1 MQIPRKHTLSE
12 VLYKDLLNN
21 SYLVEIYQNLLMNYS
36 IKLFGINTP
45 IIEINID
52 DALRFADLLSK
63 SNDASRYE
71 EHRLLGQE
79 IAILLNLIYPN
90 NIKIKYY
97 LGSILSSLG
106 NYRGLKANVLDGFKS
121 IDLLDSIYY
130 EYDMENH
137 LIPGKENEYFFH
149 DQKDVYDNLET
160 QYFSYSGP
168 TSMGKSFVVQTY
180 IEEQIKSG
188 SIKNY
193 AILVPTKALINEVK
207 SNIITNL
214 KNMMVNRDYRVV
226 SAAGDIVLN
235 QKHHFVFVM
244 TPERLLYL
252 LINYPNIK
260 IDFLFIDEAH
270 KISDRGGRSAY
281 YYKVVAQII
290 NSNRNTK
297 IIFASPNIPNPEI
310 YFDIIPDIK
319 NKTIKKIVSKYSPV
333 CQFKYY
339 LDLENQH
346 YYVYDSYSKQQI
358 PLEYKS
364 SDRRLIDV
372 VKTIGANSQNLV
384 YCASKRKVLEL
395 AIEYAKTLPNINNP
409 KLITLSNDVKSD
421 VHEQCYLADLILK
434 GVAYHVGYLPAN
446 IRLRIEKS
454 FEDGDL
460 KTIFCTSTLIEG
472 INLPADNLFISS
484 YKNGLS
490 NMNEVEFKNLIGR
503 VGRIKYNLYGNVFL
517 VRDDHKLSS
526 AKYINLLQ
534 QDIPNQSLPISNK
547 SNKKLVKNI
556 VKDLSEGDLELSNAR
571 KMAKAEKDYSAARNF
586 SMILTRD
593 IALDSNTPLRQSFI
607 KNGGL
612 NKELEFKI
620 KNKFP
625 VDKTSDD
632 ITLSYDQIRNLRK
645 AIADGLSYPKITN
658 GLIEFDEVVHFMKK
672 LRRIFKWEIY
682 EPNSLGRIGKNSSDG
697 VLKWY
702 SLLLMRWI
710 QGYGL
715 NRIIHYSLKFKN
727 NNPESG
733 VWMGFSKLAD
743 YYDGSKS
750 HQNYVI
756 SETLSDIEN
765 ILLYSISNYFR
776 QFSIEYKKYYNI
788 DRFDNDWYDFVE
800 YGTTNPLTMFLQ
812 QAGFSRQVSIY
823 IKDNRNK
830 YLLESEEGI
839 LIKKTL
845 LECGN
850 IGVETE
856 ANDIQFNMP
865 ELFVD

>member
-1 MQIPRKHTLSE
+1 MQIPRNYTLSE
-12 VLYKDLLNN
+12 ALYKDLQNN
-21 SYLVEIYQNLLMNYS
+21 SYLIEIYQNLLINYS
-36 IKLFGINTP
+36 IKLFDIDMP

-63 SNDASRYE
+63 SSDERKYE
-71 EHRLLGQE
+71 DHRMLGQE
-79 IAILLNLIYPN
+79 IAILLNLIYPS

-121 IDLLDSIYY
+121 IDLLDNIYY
-130 EYDMENH
+130 EYDMDNH

-149 DQKDVYDNLET
+149 DQKDVYDNLEAE
-160 QYFSYSGP
+160 YFSYSGP
-168 TSMGKSFVVQTY
+168 NSMGKSFVVQTY
-180 IEEQIKSG
+180 IEEQIKNG
-188 SIKNY
+188 SMRNY

-214 KNMMVNRDYRVV
+214 KNIMVQSDYRVV
-226 SAAGDIVLN
+226 SAAGDVVLN

-270 KISDRGGRSAY
+270 KITDRGGRSAY
-281 YYKVVAQII
+281 YYKVVTQII
-290 NSNRNTK
+290 NSNQKTK
-297 IIFASPNIPNPEI
+297 IVFASPNIPNPEV

-319 NKTIKKIVSKYSPV
+319 NKEVKKIVSNYSPV

-346 YYVYDSYSKQQI
+346 YYVYDSYSKKQI
-358 PLEYKS
+358 TIEYKS
-364 SDRRLIDV
+364 SDRSLIDV

-409 KLITLSNDVKSD
+409 KLITLSNDVKND

-503 VGRIKYNLYGNVFL
+503 VGRIKYNLFGNVFL

-526 AKYINLLQ
+526 EKYINLLQ
-534 QDIPNQSLPISNK
+534 QDVPNQFLPISNK

-556 VKDLSEGDLELSNAR
+556 VKDLSEGDLELSR
-571 KMAKAEKDYSAARNF
+571 THKEAKAEKDYSAARNF
-586 SMILTRD
+586 SMLLTRD
-593 IALDSNTPLRQSFI
+593 IALGSDTPLRQSFI
-607 KNGGL
+607 QNGGL
-612 NKELEFKI
+612 NKEIESKI
-620 KNKFP
+620 KSKFP
-625 VDKTSDD
+625 IEKTSDD
-632 ITLSYDQIRNLRK
+632 ITLSYDQIRNLRN
-645 AIADGLSYPKITN
+645 AIADGLSYPKISN
-658 GLIEFDEVVHFMKK
+658 GMNNFDEVVSFMKK

-682 EPNSLGRIGKNSSDG
+682 EPYSLGRIGKNTRDG

-715 NRIIHYSLKFKN
+715 NRIIQYSLIFKDK
-727 NNPESG
+727 NPETG
-733 VWMGFSKLAD
+733 VWMGYSKIAD
-743 YYDGSKS
+743 FYDGSKS
-750 HQNYVI
+750 HKNYVI

-765 ILLYSISNYFR
+765 VLLYSISNYFR
-776 QFSIEYKKYYNI
+776 QFSMEYKKYHNL

-823 IKDNRNK
+823 IKDNRSK
-830 YLLESEEGI
+830 YLLENEEGI
-839 LIKKTL
+839 FIKKSL
-845 LECGN
+845 LGCGD

>member
-1 MQIPRKHTLSE
+1 MQIPRNYTLSE
-12 VLYKDLLNN
+12 ALYKDLQNN
-21 SYLVEIYQNLLMNYS
+21 SYLIEIYQDLLINYS
-36 IKLFGINTP
+36 IKLFDIDMP

-63 SNDASRYE
+63 SSDESKYE
-71 EHRLLGQE
+71 DHRMLGQE
-79 IAILLNLIYPN
+79 IAILLNLIYPS

-106 NYRGLKANVLDGFKS
+106 NYRGLKTNILDGFKS
-121 IDLLDSIYY
+121 IDLLDNIYY
-130 EYDMENH
+130 EYDMDNH

-149 DQKDVYDNLET
+149 DQKDVYDNLEAA
-160 QYFSYSGP
+160 YFSYSGP

-180 IEEQIKSG
+180 IEEQIKNG
-188 SIKNY
+188 SMRNY

-214 KNMMVNRDYRVV
+214 KNIMVQRDYRVV
-226 SAAGDIVLN
+226 SAAGDVVLN

-270 KISDRGGRSAY
+270 KITDRGGRSAY
-281 YYKVVAQII
+281 YYKVVTQII
-290 NSNRNTK
+290 NSNQKTK
-297 IIFASPNIPNPEI
+297 IVFASPNIPNPEV

-319 NKTIKKIVSKYSPV
+319 NKAVKKIVSSYSPV

-346 YYVYDSYSKQQI
+346 YYVYDSYSKKQI
-358 PLEYKS
+358 PIEYKS
-364 SDRRLIDV
+364 SDRSLIDV
-372 VKTIGANSQNLV
+372 VKTIGVNSQNLV
-384 YCASKRKVLEL
+384 YCASKRKVLEF

-409 KLITLSNDVKSD
+409 KLITLSNDVKND

-503 VGRIKYNLYGNVFL
+503 VGRIKYNLFGNVFL

-526 AKYINLLQ
+526 EKYINLLQ
-534 QDIPNQSLPISNK
+534 QDVPNQFLPISNK

-556 VKDLSEGDLELSNAR
+556 VKDLSEGDLELSR
-571 KMAKAEKDYSAARNF
+571 THKEAKAEKDYSAARNF
-586 SMILTRD
+586 SMLLTRD
-593 IALDSNTPLRQSFI
+593 IALGSDTPLRQSFI
-607 KNGGL
+607 QNGGL
-612 NKELEFKI
+612 NKEIESKI
-620 KNKFP
+620 KSKFSIE
-625 VDKTSDD
+625 KTSDD

-645 AIADGLSYPKITN
+645 AIANELSYPKISDGMIN
-658 GLIEFDEVVHFMKK
+658 FDEVVNFMKK

-682 EPNSLGRIGKNSSDG
+682 EPYSLGRIGKNTRDG

-715 NRIIHYSLKFKN
+715 NRIIQYSLIFKDK
-727 NNPESG
+727 NPETG
-733 VWMGFSKLAD
+733 VWMGYSKIAD
-743 YYDGSKS
+743 FYDGSKS
-750 HQNYVI
+750 HKNYVI

-765 ILLYSISNYFR
+765 VLLYSISNYFR
-776 QFSIEYKKYYNI
+776 QFSMEYKKYHNL

-823 IKDNRNK
+823 IKDNRSK
-830 YLLESEEGI
+830 YLLENEEGI
-839 LIKKTL
+839 FIKKSL
-845 LECGN
+845 LECGD